1 MLSGQ
6 ERCGATTTAGDKG
19 SVEGEKRESQVKK
32 TWGEDCKS
40 WHPARGRDEM
50 RSFASSLLF
59 SDRKETNSTEAPR
72 HLPECFAVHVF
83 LGDSTVSERL
93 VPHGVQRVANRLGFQ
108 FISLRVKAER
118 GEKEKP

>member
-1 MLSGQ
+1 MK
-6 ERCGATTTAGDKG
+6 TVN
-19 SVEGEKRESQVKK
+19 SVQGTRR
-32 TWGEDCKS
+32 G
-40 WHPARGRDEM
+40 ARGRDETK
-50 RSFASSLLF
+50 SFASSLLF

-108 FISLRVKAER
+108 FISLCVKVER